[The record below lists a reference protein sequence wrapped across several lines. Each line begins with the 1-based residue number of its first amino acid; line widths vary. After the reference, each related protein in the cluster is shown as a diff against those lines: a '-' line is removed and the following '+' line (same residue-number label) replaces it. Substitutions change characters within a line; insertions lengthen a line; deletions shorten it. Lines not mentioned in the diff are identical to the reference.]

1 MPSSVRVSYSI
12 DGAVATLCHV
22 RSSLIGHMG
31 IELKYGHYNSLITVK
46 AFNILYFMLSFC
58 YSVVVI

>member
-1 MPSSVRVSYSI
+1 MVLYLLYVY
-12 DGAVATLCHV
+12 V